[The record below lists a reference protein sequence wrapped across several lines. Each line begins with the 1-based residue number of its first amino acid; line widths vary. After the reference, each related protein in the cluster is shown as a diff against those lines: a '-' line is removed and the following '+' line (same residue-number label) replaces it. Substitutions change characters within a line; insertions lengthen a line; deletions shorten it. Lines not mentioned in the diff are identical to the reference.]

1 MKTNFLPIAF
11 FENNFVPFVDAKI
24 SIATGAL
31 HYGTAA
37 FGGLRAFVNS
47 ENNQKI
53 ATLFRLDL
61 HTKRLS
67 QSAKFLGF
75 EISQV
80 KIKDKILEF
89 TKQNLSQT
97 DNSFYIRPL
106 VYVSDLGISPR
117 LHETKFD
124 FLIYG
129 LMLGNYLAEDGVK
142 VCFSSWMRQ
151 SDASFPMRGKISG
164 GYITSA
170 LAKTEAV
177 TRGFEEAILLNSR
190 GKVCEGTGM
199 NLFLVRTIGGEI
211 VLITP
216 SVDQDILEGITRISV
231 IQIAQSLGIKVLER
245 VVDKSELL
253 IADEVF
259 LTGTAAQITP
269 INQIENYT
277 LSKEKPIC
285 QEIKSI
291 FQKIIQE
298 NYQGENGEYQN
309 WTMRI
314 SL

>member
-11 FENNFVPFVDAKI
+11 FENNFVPFLDAKI

-37 FGGLRAFVNS
+37 FGGLRAFVN
-47 ENNQKI
+47 QKT

-61 HTKRLS
+61 HAKRLS

-75 EISQV
+75 EIDKVQIES
-80 KIKDKILEF
+80 KILEF
-89 TKQNLSQT
+89 TRQNLSKT

-117 LHETKFD
+117 LHETDFD

-129 LMLGNYLAEDGVK
+129 LELGDYLSKDGVK

-151 SDASFPMRGKISG
+151 SDASFPMRGKITG

-170 LAKTEAV
+170 LAKTEAAG
-177 TRGFEEAILLNSR
+177 RGFEEAILLNSN

-199 NLFLVRTIGGEI
+199 NLFLVREIGGTK

-231 IQIAQSLGIKVLER
+231 IQMAQNLGIKVVER
-245 VVDKSELL
+245 AVDKSELL

-259 LTGTAAQITP
+259 LTGTAAQITQV
-269 INQIENYT
+269 NQIENYILPKT
-277 LSKEKPIC
+277 KPIC
-285 QEIKSI
+285 EKLKSV

-298 NYQGENGEYQN
+298 NYQGENSEYQN
-309 WTMRI
+309 WITQI

>member
-1 MKTNFLPIAF
+1 MKTNFLPIAYF
-11 FENNFVPFVDAKI
+11 QDQFLPFEEAKI

-37 FGGLRAFVNS
+37 FGGLRAFVDES
-47 ENNQKI
+47 SGKT

-61 HTKRLS
+61 HAKRLS
-67 QSAKFLGF
+67 QSAKFLGYSIGL
-75 EISQV
+75 E
-80 KIKDKILEF
+80 KIKQKIIQF
-89 TKQNLSQT
+89 TEQNLAKT

-117 LHETKFD
+117 LHETEFD

-129 LMLGNYLAEDGVK
+129 LELGDYLSKDGVK

-177 TRGFEEAILLNSR
+177 SRGFDEAILLNSK

-199 NLFLVRTIGGEI
+199 NLFLVREIGGEK

-231 IQIAQSLGIKVLER
+231 IQIAQNLGIKVLER
-245 VVDKSELL
+245 AVDKSELL
-253 IADEVF
+253 VAEEVF

-269 INQIENYT
+269 INQIENYI
-277 LSKEKPIC
+277 LPEKKPIF
-285 QEIKSI
+285 EKL
-291 FQKIIQE
+291 QKTFNQIITE
-298 NYQGENGEYQN
+298 NYQGENDEYKG
-309 WTMRI
+309 WTI
-314 SL
+314 QIN